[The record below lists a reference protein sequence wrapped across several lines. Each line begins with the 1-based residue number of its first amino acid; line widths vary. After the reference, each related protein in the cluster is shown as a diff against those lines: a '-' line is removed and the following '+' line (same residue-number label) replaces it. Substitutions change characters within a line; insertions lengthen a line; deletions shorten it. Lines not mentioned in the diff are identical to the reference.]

1 MQLLI
6 VDDDHFALK
15 LLRHSLAPSGYEI
28 LTARDGEEAWEMLQA
43 NPCRI
48 VISDWVMPRSD
59 GVTLCR
65 RIREAEFPFYIYVI
79 LLTAWE
85 KEIDVVEALGAGADD
100 VLSKPF
106 DPGELRVRL
115 RNAVRVLNLQELGA
129 AQRALETSERR
140 LQGMFNKMRDGILII
155 DPVRDLIH
163 DVNPAGCCLFEQTR
177 EQLLAGRASDVH
189 AEQNGRLRDLLNSI
203 QSDEHGAVAEILC
216 RTKSGRIFPAAL
228 SASVIDHGDRE
239 CILATIRDIS
249 DRKAAE
255 QQQQAYTESLEQA
268 NHRLRESQQL
278 LEAQNARLRDLYA
291 MAHTFVDN
299 VSHEFRTPLTVIKE
313 YADLI
318 SEGAVG
324 PIAEEQQRFMS
335 VIADRADDLNTMVDD
350 MLDGSKLDNGMM
362 AVIRQPVQIREIIE
376 HVRPVLER
384 KALNKGVDLTID
396 VERGLPDLFVDDAKV
411 GRILVNLAVNAIKFS
426 GEPGVVRVWAQADSS
441 GPGVVLGVTD
451 NGAGIDSDRQSEI
464 FERFKQLG
472 GSIRGSCKGFGLG
485 LSIAKELVDLNLG
498 ELQLE
503 SQPGLGTTFRCSLPP
518 YDPAEVLGRYLRRV
532 QALNRSGDI
541 SVTLFSAEI
550 AEQVDLAL
558 AQETNDFLH
567 HILQRNDLI
576 FRTMPHRWA
585 ILAPVFGTSLTR
597 MLQKLERSVENEN
610 RNRPRGPLPA
620 VDFKVLV
627 TCGADDG
634 SEDLLDRML
643 ALWKP
648 CAEPALANYDFF

>member
-1 MQLLI
+1 
-6 VDDDHFALK
+6 
-15 LLRHSLAPSGYEI
+15 
-28 LTARDGEEAWEMLQA
+28 MLQA

-65 RIREAEFPFYIYVI
+65 RIRQAEFPFYTYVI

-85 KEIDVVEALGAGADD
+85 KEIDVVEALAAGADD

-115 RNAVRVLNLQELGA
+115 HNAVRVLNLQELGA

-177 EQLLAGRASDVH
+177 EQLLAGRASDLH
-189 AEQNGRLRDLLNSI
+189 AEQNGRLRDLLNNI
-203 QSDEHGAVAEILC
+203 QSDEHGAVVEIRC
-216 RTKSGRIFPAAL
+216 RTKSGRVFPAAL
-228 SASVIDHGDRE
+228 SASLIDQGDQE

-255 QQQQAYTESLEQA
+255 QQRQAYTESLEQA
-268 NHRLRESQQL
+268 NQKLRESQQL
-278 LEAQNARLRDLYA
+278 LESQNARLRDLYA

-324 PIAEEQQRFMS
+324 PIQEEQQRFMS

-362 AVIRQPVQIREIIE
+362 GVVRQPVQVRDIIE
-376 HVRPVLER
+376 HIQPVLER

-396 VERGLPDLFVDDAKV
+396 IERGLPDLFVDDAKV
-411 GRILVNLAVNAIKFS
+411 GRILINLAVNAIKFS
-426 GEPGVVRVWAQADSS
+426 GEPGVVRVWAKADPH
-441 GPGVVLGVTD
+441 GPGVLLGVTD
-451 NGAGIDSDRQSEI
+451 NGAGIDADRQSEI

-503 SQPGLGTTFRCSLPP
+503 SQRGTGTTFMCSLPP
-518 YDPAEVLGRYLRRV
+518 YDPAEIVRRYLKRL
-532 QALNRSGDI
+532 QSLNRLAETP
-541 SVTLFSAEI
+541 VTLLVAEI
-550 AEQVDLAL
+550 PLEVDLAL

-576 FRTMPHRWA
+576 FRTLPHRWA
-585 ILAPVFGTSLTR
+585 ILAPVEGTALKR
-597 MLQKLERSVENEN
+597 MLQKLERSMEDEN
-610 RNRPRGPLPA
+610 RNRPRGPLPE
-620 VDFKVLV
+620 VDFNVLC
-627 TCGADDG
+627 TCRVEER
-634 SEDLLDRML
+634 SEILDRLL

-648 CAEPALANYDFF
+648 CSEQLLAQYDLF